1 MFGYFVFVQGHLTFQ
16 AGSNESGTWGKTCG
30 LKRLNGRAY
39 GRGAKIF
46 LRERGDPERHPD
58 TLLILFVQSIASEVA

>member
-46 LRERGDPERHPD
+46 LRERGDPERHPVNPFC
-58 TLLILFVQSIASEVA
+58 TKYCQ